1 MRVSDVAWNFVAVG
15 PPTNQTSIAYTEYAL
30 NMPSAT
36 ACGLTSIGGDWYHT
50 PPERFDPDPPEA
62 EWIHDDGIYAWAPID
77 DWTAYAGRGKRGAF
91 HCIQ

>member
-1 MRVSDVAWNFVAVG
+1 MRVLLLGLVACADLPAVSE
-15 PPTNQTSIAYTEYAL
+15 TTSE
-30 NMPSAT
+30 
-36 ACGLTSIGGDWYHT
+36 IGISHRD
-50 PPERFDPDPPEA
+50 DPPEA